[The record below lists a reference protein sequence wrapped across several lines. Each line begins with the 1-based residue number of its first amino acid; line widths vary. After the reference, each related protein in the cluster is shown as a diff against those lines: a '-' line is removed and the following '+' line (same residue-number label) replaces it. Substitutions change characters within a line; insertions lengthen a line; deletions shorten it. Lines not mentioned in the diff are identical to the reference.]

1 VVVRSTSRRQ
11 EKEEGRIPFV
21 AFAHGVKRR
30 SRAERTITAQQV
42 FARIRGSRAP

>member
-21 AFAHGVKRR
+21 AFGHGVKRR